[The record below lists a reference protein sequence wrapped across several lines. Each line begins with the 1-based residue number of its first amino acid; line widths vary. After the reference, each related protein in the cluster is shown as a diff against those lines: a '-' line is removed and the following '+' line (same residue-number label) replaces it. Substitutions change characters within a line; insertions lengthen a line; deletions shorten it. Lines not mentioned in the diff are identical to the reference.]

1 MKYKIEKKVREHK
14 RKIKKEAK
22 KSGHHKKGPKQ
33 KMIQVPNICPF
44 KEEII
49 KDAEAVRKHNEE
61 EKLKRREQARLDR
74 IAAHSKPA
82 RTLESIVASAEIRG
96 AIHSAM
102 EESRPTGSGDDY
114 MCEEKSKENSL
125 KAYFKEFKKVIEN
138 ADVILEVV
146 DARDPLGTRCAE
158 VERAVKAAPGNKRL
172 VVVLNKADLVPKEN
186 LEQWLKYLRR
196 FGPATVFK
204 ASTQDQ
210 NQKLGRRKY
219 HEMKTNEKAMQGS
232 TCVGAELLM
241 SMLANYCRNKG
252 IKTSIRVGV
261 VGIPN
266 VGKSSLI
273 NSLKRGRACTVG
285 STPGI
290 TRSMQEVELDS
301 KIKLLDCPG
310 IVFSKG
316 DTQFALKNAQRV
328 TDVKDPIKVATSIL
342 QRASKMYFCKL
353 YDITMFETPEE
364 FFAKKAKRMGKMKRG
379 GTLDVYAAART
390 VLNDWNSGRIK
401 YFTHPPEVA
410 VQETHVSAEIIASGG
425 EGAQEFDLD
434 KLTEMETEMM
444 ESMAVEENKDAS
456 KFITIESTGPVE
468 MAGEEMDAEEGEEEE
483 EDEDDDEG
491 TSGMSKLISKR
502 TQIVEEDEDEEMKPA
517 DSKRFKKAAK
527 KQVDQE
533 MQLEGNQM
541 VNKNSK
547 KAMKKAKKQVQKTE
561 KRLTKVDDI
570 FGNMNLKTEKPG
582 DDYSFEVD
590 Y

>member
-1 MKYKIEKKVREHK
+1 MKYKVQKKVREHA
-14 RKIKKEAK
+14 RKVRKEAK
-22 KSGHHKKGPKQ
+22 KSGHHKRGSKQ

-44 KEEII
+44 KEDII
-49 KDAEAVRKHNEE
+49 KEAEAVRKHNEE
-61 EKLKRREQARLDR
+61 EKLKRREQAKLDR
-74 IAAHSKPA
+74 VASLSKPK
-82 RTLESIVASAEIRG
+82 TLESLVHSAETRQ
-96 AIHSAM
+96 AIHTAINDNKSVAVD
-102 EESRPTGSGDDY
+102 GQY
-114 MCEEKSKENSL
+114 LNEEKSKENSL

-158 VERAVKAAPGNKRL
+158 VEKAVKAAPGNKRL
-172 VVVLNKADLVPKEN
+172 VVVMNKADLVPKEN

-219 HEMKTNEKAMQGS
+219 HEMKNEKAMQGS

-266 VGKSSLI
+266 VGKSSII

-316 DTQFALKNAQRV
+316 DNQFALKNAQRV

-353 YDITMFETPEE
+353 YDITMFQTPEE

-379 GTLDVYAAART
+379 GMLDVFAAARS

-401 YFTHPPEVA
+401 YFTHPPEV
-410 VQETHVSAEIIASGG
+410 QETHVSAKIISGG
-425 EGAQEFDLD
+425 DEAKEFDLE
-434 KLTEMETEMM
+434 KLLEMETEMM
-444 ESMAVEENKDAS
+444 DTITDGESKDVT
-456 KFITIESTGPVE
+456 KFITIESSGPVE
-468 MAGEEMDAEEGEEEE
+468 MANAEGGEEDMET
-483 EDEDDDEG
+483 DEDDDDA
-491 TSGMSKLISKR
+491 SGDDQAGLSKLISKR
-502 TQIVEEDEDEEMKPA
+502 TKIVEDDDEEDMKPST
-517 DSKRFKKAAK
+517 SKKFKKAAK

-533 MQLEGNQM
+533 MQLEGNQTS
-541 VNKNSK
+541 NKNSK
-547 KAMKKAKKQVQKTE
+547 KQMKKAKKQVQKTE
-561 KRLTKVDDI
+561 KRLNKVGDI
-570 FGNMNLKTEKPG
+570 FDNLNLKSEKG

>member
-14 RKIKKEAK
+14 RKVRKEAK
-22 KSGHHKKGPKQ
+22 KSGQHKKGSKQ

-44 KEEII
+44 KESII
-49 KDAEAVRKHNEE
+49 KEAEAVRQHNEE
-61 EKLKRREQARLDR
+61 EKAKRREQAKLDR
-74 IAAHSKPA
+74 VAALKKPA
-82 RTLESIVASAEIRG
+82 QSLEAMVHSAQTRE

-102 EESRPTGSGDDY
+102 SDGRPGGSGDDDY

-158 VERAVKAAPGNKRL
+158 VERAVKSAPGNKRL

-210 NQKLGRRKY
+210 AQKLGRRKY

-266 VGKSSLI
+266 VGKSSII

-290 TRSMQEVELDS
+290 TRAMQEVELDS

-316 DTQFALKNAQRV
+316 DSQFALKNAQRV

-379 GTLDVYAAART
+379 GTLDVYAAARS

-401 YFTHPPEVA
+401 YFTHPPEV
-410 VQETHVSAEIIASGG
+410 QQEETHVSAQIIASG
-425 EGAQEFDLD
+425 EVAKEFDLD
-434 KLTEMETEMM
+434 QLAQMESDMMETITEG
-444 ESMAVEENKDAS
+444 ENKDAT

-468 MAGEEMDAEEGEEEE
+468 MQQEDGEEMDTDEEEGEGE
-483 EDEDDDEG
+483 
-491 TSGMSKLISKR
+491 TSGLNKLISKR
-502 TQIVEEDEDEEMKPA
+502 TQIVEEDSDEEMKPA
-517 DSKRFKKAAK
+517 DSKRFKKAGK
-527 KQVDQE
+527 KQVDAE

-541 VNKNSK
+541 VNKNTK
-547 KAMKKAKKQVQKTE
+547 KAMKKAKKQVHKTE

-570 FGNMNLKTEKPG
+570 FGNMNLKTENA